1 MTGLMM
7 LTIFLHVCHYIAVC
21 ETFVYAIF
29 SRVES
34 KHFCT
39 LTTLFIGGS
48 KGVVVGYSKLIFFA
62 ENSDSVQ
69 SILFEYVTAYLSQS
83 NL

>member
-7 LTIFLHVCHYIAVC
+7 LTIFHVCHYIAVC

-39 LTTLFIGGS
+39 LTTHFIGGS
-48 KGVVVGYSKLIFFA
+48 KGVVVGYSKLIFF
-62 ENSDSVQ
+62 DIV
-69 SILFEYVTAYLSQS
+69 EYVTDYLSQP

>member
-7 LTIFLHVCHYIAVC
+7 LTIFHVCYYIAVC

-39 LTTLFIGGS
+39 LTTHFIGGS

-62 ENSDSVQ
+62 ENSDFVQ
-69 SILFEYVTAYLSQS
+69 SILL
-83 NL
+83 NM